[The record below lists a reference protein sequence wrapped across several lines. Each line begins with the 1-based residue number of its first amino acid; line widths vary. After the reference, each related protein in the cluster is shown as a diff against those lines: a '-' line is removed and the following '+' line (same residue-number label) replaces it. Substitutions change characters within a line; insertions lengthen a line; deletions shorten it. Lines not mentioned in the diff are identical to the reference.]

1 MIGHATSTI
10 LGLDLRTIEIWTD
23 IALRYFSC
31 KSRHC
36 VRIEYFWKPRSNPET
51 VYDVDIGEFS
61 RRAVWR
67 AIGLPNLSPKNF
79 KVLSL
84 DSKSAFRD
92 GFVCFL
98 SNNVS
103 RTLSFNCLSK
113 FLLAKTRDE
122 DSKDLQLGTFDSPQL
137 FQPLNPTH
145 SSSALL
151 TSPYLKQPPPPF
163 FATSLKK

>member
-79 KVLSL
+79 KVFHLTQKALSGM
-84 DSKSAFRD
+84 A
-92 GFVCFL
+92 L
-98 SNNVS
+98 SVS
-103 RTLSFNCLSK
+103 SVT
-113 FLLAKTRDE
+113 
-122 DSKDLQLGTFDSPQL
+122 
-137 FQPLNPTH
+137 
-145 SSSALL
+145 
-151 TSPYLKQPPPPF
+151 TSPVRYLSTAYRNF
-163 FATSLKK
+163 S

>member
-1 MIGHATSTI
+1 MTSA
-10 LGLDLRTIEIWTD
+10 LANFPVGLYGVRLAYQIS
-23 IALRYFSC
+23 ALRIS
-31 KSRHC
+31 KS
-36 VRIEYFWKPRSNPET
+36 FP
-51 VYDVDIGEFS
+51 
-61 RRAVWR
+61 
-67 AIGLPNLSPKNF
+67 
-79 KVLSL
+79 
-84 DSKSAFRD
+84 DSKSAFWD

-151 TSPYLKQPPPPF
+151 TSPYLKQLPPPF